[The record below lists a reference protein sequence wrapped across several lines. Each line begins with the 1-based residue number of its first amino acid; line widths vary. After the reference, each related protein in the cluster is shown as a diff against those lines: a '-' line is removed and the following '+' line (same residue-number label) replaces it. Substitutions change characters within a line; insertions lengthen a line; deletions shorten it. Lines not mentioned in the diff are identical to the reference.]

1 MDYFIHPESRCDT
14 KLIGAGTRIW
24 GFTRIM
30 GDVIIGQNC
39 NVCDFVFIEDGV
51 RLGSNVTIKSGVYL
65 WSGLTV
71 EDNVFLGPNVTFAND
86 LYPRSGIHPLNYLK
100 TLVKEGAS
108 IGSNS
113 TILPGLTIGANSM
126 VGAGSVV
133 TKDVEDG
140 TTVFGNP
147 AMKYSLD

>member
-1 MDYFIHPESRCDT
+1 
-14 KLIGAGTRIW
+14 
-24 GFTRIM
+24 M

-51 RLGSNVTIKSGVYL
+51 RIGSNVTIKSGVYL
-65 WSGLTV
+65 WSGLIV

-113 TILPGLTIGANSM
+113 M